1 MRSALTAV
9 VALATG
15 LATMSPVRA
24 QSGTQPWHDCVT
36 TEIQDRLLSQQ
47 PVRLSAENISLTGT
61 TLRLSGRASIRFDDT
76 TVRAEE
82 IVIEQASKAV
92 TLTTVRNIFIGA
104 RSRCAPPPSARPR
117 IEFR

>member
-1 MRSALTAV
+1 MRSALTAAV
-9 VALATG
+9 VLATG
-15 LATMSPVRA
+15 FATMSPVRA
-24 QSGTQPWHDCVT
+24 QSGAQPWHDCVT

-47 PVRLSAENISLTGT
+47 PVRLSADNISLTGA

-82 IVIEQASKAV
+82 IIIEQASKEV

-104 RSRCAPPPSARPR
+104 RSRCSPPPSARPR

>member
-15 LATMSPVRA
+15 LATISPVWA
-24 QSGTQPWHDCVT
+24 QSGAQPWHDCVT

-47 PVRLSAENISLTGT
+47 TVRLSADNISLTGT
-61 TLRLSGRASIRFDDT
+61 ELRLSGRASIRFDDT

-82 IVIEQASKAV
+82 IVIEQTSKQV

-104 RSRCAPPPSARPR
+104 RSRCAPPPSSFPKVRYR
-117 IEFR
+117 